1 MSKVKFEIKNRW
13 TGSILFEYEKE
24 DNTLKKTVEEAVRE
38 GANLEGANLRG
49 ANLVGANLEGANLEG
64 ADLVGANLEGANL
77 EGANLGGAYL
87 KGADLAG
94 ANLVGANLG
103 GADLE
108 GANLEGADLGGA
120 NLEGANLEGAYIY
133 MSNSEINSEEIVKTF
148 EEKNNIK
155 ITEFYINKNII
166 PTRWNAFWRYGLII
180 CNFEEKEEIVEE
192 MTLSQVCKAL
202 GKNIKI
208 IKED

>member
-1 MSKVKFEIKNRW
+1 MSKIKFEIKNRW
-13 TGSILFEYEKE
+13 TGSILFEYEKK
-24 DNTLKKTVEEAVRE
+24 DNTLKKTVEEAVRV
-38 GANLEGANLRG
+38 GANLEGANLEG
-49 ANLVGANLEGANLEG
+49 ADLVGADLEGADLEGADLVGANLEGANLEG
-64 ADLVGANLEGANL
+64 ADLVGANLGGADLVGANLGGANL
-77 EGANLGGAYL
+77 EGA
-87 KGADLAG
+87 D
-94 ANLVGANLG
+94 LVGANLG

-108 GANLEGADLGGA
+108 GV
-120 NLEGANLEGAYIY
+120 YIY
-133 MSNSEINSEEIVKTF
+133 MSDSEIDSEEIVKTF

-166 PTRWNAFWRYGLII
+166 PTRWNAFWKYGLII

>member
-1 MSKVKFEIKNRW
+1 MSKIKFEIKNRW

-24 DNTLKKTVEEAVRE
+24 DNTLKKTVEEAVRVGADLRGADLRGADLRGADLE
-38 GANLEGANLRG
+38 GANLEGANLGGADLRG
-49 ANLVGANLEGANLEG
+49 ADLEG

-77 EGANLGGAYL
+77 EGANL
-87 KGADLAG
+87 
-94 ANLVGANLG
+94 
-103 GADLE
+103 
-108 GANLEGADLGGA
+108 EGADLRGV
-120 NLEGANLEGAYIY
+120 YIY
-133 MSNSEINSEEIVKTF
+133 MSDSEIDSEEIVKTF
-148 EEKNNIK
+148 EEENNIK

>member
-1 MSKVKFEIKNRW
+1 MSKIKFEIKNRW

-38 GANLEGANLRG
+38 GANLEGANLGG
-49 ANLVGANLEGANLEG
+49 ANLVGAYLRGANLEE
-64 ADLVGANLEGANL
+64 ANLK
-77 EGANLGGAYL
+77 GANLGGAYL
-87 KGADLAG
+87 EG
-94 ANLVGANLG
+94 ANLVGAY
-103 GADLE
+103 LE
-108 GANLEGADLGGA
+108 GANLKGA
-120 NLEGANLEGAYIY
+120 NLVGAYLRGANLVGAYLEGANLKGAYIY
-133 MSNSEINSEEIVKTF
+133 ISDSEIDSEEIVKTF
-148 EEKNNIK
+148 EEENNIK

>member
-13 TGSILFEYEKE
+13 TGSVLFEYEKE
-24 DNTLKKTVEEAVRE
+24 NNTIKETVEKAVE
-38 GANLEGANLRG
+38 E
-49 ANLVGANLEGANLEG
+49 
-64 ADLVGANLEGANL
+64 
-77 EGANLGGAYL
+77 
-87 KGADLAG
+87 
-94 ANLVGANLG
+94 GANLG

-108 GANLEGADLGGA
+108 GANLGGAYLGGA
-120 NLEGANLEGAYIY
+120 YLEGANLEGAYLEGAY
-133 MSNSEINSEEIVKTF
+133 LGGADLRGANLAGAYLEGADLEGAYLEGADLEGANLRGANLAGAYLWVNDSEIDSKEIVKTF
-148 EEKNNIK
+148 EEENNIK

-166 PTRWNAFWRYGLII
+166 PTRWNTFWKYGLII
-180 CNFEEKEEIVEE
+180 CDYEVIKEEKIEE

>member
-13 TGSILFEYEKE
+13 TGSVLFEYEKE
-24 DNTLKKTVEEAVRE
+24 NNTIKETVEKAVE
-38 GANLEGANLRG
+38 E
-49 ANLVGANLEGANLEG
+49 
-64 ADLVGANLEGANL
+64 
-77 EGANLGGAYL
+77 
-87 KGADLAG
+87 
-94 ANLVGANLG
+94 GANLG

-108 GANLEGADLGGA
+108 GANLRGA
-120 NLEGANLEGAYIY
+120 NLAGAYLWV
-133 MSNSEINSEEIVKTF
+133 NDSEIDSKEIVKTF
-148 EEKNNIK
+148 EEENNIK

-166 PTRWNAFWRYGLII
+166 PTRWNTFWKYGLII
-180 CNFEEKEEIVEE
+180 CDYEVIKEEKIEE